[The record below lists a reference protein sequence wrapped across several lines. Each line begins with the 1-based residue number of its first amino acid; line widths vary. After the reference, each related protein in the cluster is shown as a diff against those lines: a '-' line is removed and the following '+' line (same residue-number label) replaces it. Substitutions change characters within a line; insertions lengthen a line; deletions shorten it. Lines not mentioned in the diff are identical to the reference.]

1 MSEQKID
8 KTFTKAMDQINNLQ
22 KVFRKGGLLEQAIME
37 LGGDV
42 STLSEVNN
50 TFNELYD
57 DMERAHYDAV
67 SHTEESVNENLNE
80 GVLDS
85 DDDDGF
91 MARSQLYFMA
101 KDAISLHGMIDD
113 RDDLEP
119 WVQSKIA
126 QSAQAMD
133 AVRRYTEYNAMKAE
147 PEQPETEMPQ
157 EAMYEDPSKPKFPIK
172 IELAG
177 DSIWD
182 EGGNPDVVTISDYAF
197 DKDEEGDINIT
208 VEHDGPWT
216 VYTDTGF
223 EKAVSNMIG
232 HDVEFSEQGLQ
243 RDGKAHLES
252 ADTMKEGKYKND
264 AQRKAV
270 HAAKNEAYS
279 PGDEN
284 EEGMVS
290 NCCGAPIMDVYQG
303 HGRCS
308 DCKEMAS
315 AERMEESVNEAEKR
329 WKQTSM
335 SAADAIEKYGKS
347 NVKVKKGG
355 LRNGDDMVEVL
366 VEATQFN
373 DTRDGDL
380 KEIAKDMFE
389 YAKKAAYK
397 KVK

>member
-1 MSEQKID
+1 
-8 KTFTKAMDQINNLQ
+8 
-22 KVFRKGGLLEQAIME
+22 
-37 LGGDV
+37 
-42 STLSEVNN
+42 
-50 TFNELYD
+50 
-57 DMERAHYDAV
+57 
-67 SHTEESVNENLNE
+67 
-80 GVLDS
+80 
-85 DDDDGF
+85 
-91 MARSQLYFMA
+91 
-101 KDAISLHGMIDD
+101 
-113 RDDLEP
+113 
-119 WVQSKIA
+119 
-126 QSAQAMD
+126 
-133 AVRRYTEYNAMKAE
+133 
-147 PEQPETEMPQ
+147 MPQ

>member
-1 MSEQKID
+1 
-8 KTFTKAMDQINNLQ
+8 
-22 KVFRKGGLLEQAIME
+22 
-37 LGGDV
+37 
-42 STLSEVNN
+42 
-50 TFNELYD
+50 
-57 DMERAHYDAV
+57 
-67 SHTEESVNENLNE
+67 
-80 GVLDS
+80 
-85 DDDDGF
+85 
-91 MARSQLYFMA
+91 
-101 KDAISLHGMIDD
+101 
-113 RDDLEP
+113 
-119 WVQSKIA
+119 
-126 QSAQAMD
+126 
-133 AVRRYTEYNAMKAE
+133 
-147 PEQPETEMPQ
+147 
-157 EAMYEDPSKPKFPIK
+157 
-172 IELAG
+172 
-177 DSIWD
+177 
-182 EGGNPDVVTISDYAF
+182 
-197 DKDEEGDINIT
+197 
-208 VEHDGPWT
+208 
-216 VYTDTGF
+216 
-223 EKAVSNMIG
+223 
-232 HDVEFSEQGLQ
+232 
-243 RDGKAHLES
+243 
-252 ADTMKEGKYKND
+252 MKEGKYKND